1 MDVCPLALMLLSIQL
16 TSIPCLPFMP
26 IVLQALLQGYRTFQ
40 LSLTSFKWYSESPAQ
55 YFQLYCKTS
64 SYFFIVQRTEGRTR
78 CYRRQ
83 EKWQVKAHAKLSGLC
98 LEQTPEPTAKS
109 VHFPTFFFFSATV
122 LTFTEGCISTYTWK
136 FMLTFGDFEI
146 NISIV
151 KSR

>member
-1 MDVCPLALMLLSIQL
+1 MDVCPLALMLLSIRL

-109 VHFPTFFFFSATV
+109 VYFPTFFFFCNS
-122 LTFTEGCISTYTWK
+122 
-136 FMLTFGDFEI
+136 I
-146 NISIV
+146 NIHRGLYFNLHVEVHAHIW
-151 KSR
+151 RF